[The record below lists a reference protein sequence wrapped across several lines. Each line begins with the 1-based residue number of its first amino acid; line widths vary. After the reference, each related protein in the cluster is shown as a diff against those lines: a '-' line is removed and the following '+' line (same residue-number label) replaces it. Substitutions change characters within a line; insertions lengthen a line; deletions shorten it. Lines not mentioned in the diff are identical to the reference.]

1 MKKSSYNPA
10 WVEAHFDQDGP
21 REWDRLVRTPA
32 DEVSLHIHTQ
42 FLNSYIK
49 SDMRVLEVGAGSG
62 RFTQLLAQ
70 SGARITV
77 VDISQVQVEINRKQ
91 GEKLGFAEAVE
102 DWRQG
107 DVCDL
112 GVFADE
118 AFDAVVV
125 YGGPFSYVLDRRNQ
139 ALAECMRVL
148 KSGGVLLTSVM
159 SLWGSCHRA
168 LPNVMGIPDENNRAI
183 LQYGDLT
190 PATVGP
196 HGNYMHLFR
205 VEEFVLWLR
214 QAGMEVENIS
224 GSGVLSLVW
233 DGQLEEIRSDEQHW
247 EALLAMEVE
256 ASKDRAAAGMGTH
269 LIAAARKRTEADTH
283 SDMRVSYQDMF
294 VNKGKVIPGEEKNIR
309 VPFHRVSARALV
321 VRRKDGAVL
330 GTQHRANAGFALPG
344 GNMED
349 GESAEQAV
357 VRELYEENITLIG
370 GDESWRD
377 QITVDY
383 FAGYGELSIWF
394 MFLVDEVEIKPSY
407 ENVTTRWLLPE
418 ENLWHVHLGDRIR
431 TFLKRSTPDE
441 IVRIWP
447 PG

>member
-1 MKKSSYNPA
+1 MTQSSYNPA
-10 WVEAHFDQDGP
+10 WVEAHFDQDGF
-21 REWDRLVRTPA
+21 REWERLIRTPA
-32 DEVSLHIHTQ
+32 DEVSLHIHTH
-42 FLNSYIK
+42 FLKSYIK
-49 SDMRVLEVGAGSG
+49 AEMRVLEVGAGSG

-70 SGARITV
+70 SGARISV
-77 VDISQVQVEINRKQ
+77 VDISRVQVEINREQ
-91 GEKLGFAEAVE
+91 GEKLGFAEAVV
-102 DWRQG
+102 DWRQV
-107 DVCDL
+107 DICDL
-112 GVFADE
+112 REFADA

-139 ALAECMRVL
+139 ALAECVRVL
-148 KSGGVLLTSVM
+148 KPGGVLLASVM
-159 SLWGSCHRA
+159 SLWGSCHRS
-168 LPNVMGIPDENNRAI
+168 LPGVMAIPNENNQAI
-183 LQYGDLT
+183 LQHGDLT

-196 HGNYMHLFR
+196 QGNYMHLFR

-214 QAGMEVENIS
+214 QAGLEVEKIS

-233 DGQLEEIRSDEQHW
+233 DEKLAEIRSDEEHW

-269 LIAAARKRTEADTH
+269 LIAVARKRTEADTH
-283 SDMRVSYQDMF
+283 SDMRVSYQDIF
-294 VNKGKVIPGEEKNIR
+294 VNKGKVIPGEDKNIR
-309 VPFHRVSARALV
+309 VPFRRVSARALV

-344 GNMED
+344 GSVED

-357 VRELYEENITLIG
+357 VRELYEENIALIG
-370 GDESWRD
+370 GDETWRD

-383 FAGYGELSIWF
+383 FAGYRELSIWF

-418 ENLWHVHLGDRIR
+418 ENLWHAHLGDRIR
-431 TFLKRSTPDE
+431 TFIRRSAPDE
-441 IVRIWP
+441 IVRMWAS
-447 PG
+447 G